1 MVWMRGSRAPS
12 VSSWMTP
19 SWVGCGSAGGQK
31 LCRGSW
37 TGWIHGIHGIHG
49 IQGPRPVGC
58 RSTRPSAGSCPWVT
72 PSPWKAPGWGRGAGK
87 LEKALGVL
95 VAAVGREPSC
105 AQGAGGQWPRG
116 CGSPSVG
123 TGPGQGLSLCW
134 ELGRP
139 PWNPGGSSGPSDRRD
154 LEGLE
159 RVQGREGSWEGSGA
173 AGGAEGAGGAHPG
186 AKEAQGGPSG
196 SASPCQE
203 GGAGGGRALLPGNK
217 GQAKGKR
224 PQAGPGEG
232 QVGAE
237 EEFVAGKGGEALAGA
252 AQGGL
257 ECPSLEVSQE
267 GLAVALSALGWGTRW
282 GWGPGG
288 IHGLGGLFQPQGSWD
303 FRNRILGLGTAI

>member
-1 MVWMRGSRAPS
+1 MQVNQA
-12 VSSWMTP
+12 
-19 SWVGCGSAGGQK
+19 K
-31 LCRGSW
+31 CRVLPLG
-37 TGWIHGIHGIHG
+37 HPN
-49 IQGPRPVGC
+49 PR
-58 RSTRPSAGSCPWVT
+58 
-72 PSPWKAPGWGRGAGK
+72 KAPGWGRGAGK

-95 VAAVGREPSC
+95 VAAAGHEPSC

-139 PWNPGGSSGPSDRRD
+139 PWNPGGSSGPSARRD

-203 GGAGGGRALLPGNK
+203 GGAGGVGLCCQGTRDRPRGNGLRLGQGRVRLGLRRNLLLERVG
-217 GQAKGKR
+217 R
-224 PQAGPGEG
+224 PWQGLPREVWSAHPWRCPRKAWPWHSVLWAGG
-232 QVGAE
+232 
-237 EEFVAGKGGEALAGA
+237 
-252 AQGGL
+252 QGGDGARGGSMGW
-257 ECPSLEVSQE
+257 EGFSSLRDPGVCSAHSSVPVLPL
-267 GLAVALSALGWGTRW
+267 GVNRSLCSMFSIPTHSLWPWSDTSALCGALRGCSSS
-282 GWGPGG
+282 
-288 IHGLGGLFQPQGSWD
+288 LGGGFGAGVCSEC
-303 FRNRILGLGTAI
+303 F